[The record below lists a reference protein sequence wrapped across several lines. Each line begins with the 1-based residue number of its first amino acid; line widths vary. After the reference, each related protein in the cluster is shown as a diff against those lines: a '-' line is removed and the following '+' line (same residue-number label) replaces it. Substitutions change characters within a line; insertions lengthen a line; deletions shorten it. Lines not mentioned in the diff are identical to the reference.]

1 MYLLA
6 FHGSPRSQGN
16 SEILLDQFLEGV
28 KSRGIIFE
36 KIRLY
41 ELYFK
46 PCIECDACET
56 EGFCILEDD
65 MTRLYPKILE
75 ADFLVLSAPIFFY
88 TLPSYVKAFFERFQV
103 FWVQKNLLGRAFTKK
118 KTKGILFCV
127 GATRGKKL
135 FECAVRSFKYVLDT
149 IEGVYIGGVFI
160 RNVDRKGEILKH
172 SSVLETV
179 KMLGQSLDMFS
190 RTEEENKILEISKK
204 LGLNLSLI
212 P

>member
-28 KSRGIIFE
+28 KSGGIVFE
-36 KIRLY
+36 KIKLY
-41 ELYFK
+41 ELSFK
-46 PCIECDACET
+46 PCLECGACET
-56 EGFCILEDD
+56 EGSCILEDD
-65 MTRLYPKILE
+65 MNVIYPKILE

-103 FWVQKNLLGRAFTKK
+103 FWVQKKLLKKTFTKK

-149 IEGVYIGGVFI
+149 IEGLYMGGVFV

-172 SSVLETV
+172 LQVLETV
-179 KMLGQSLDMFS
+179 RRLGQNLYMFS
-190 RTEEENKILEISKK
+190 KVEENKILELSER
-204 LGLNLSLI
+204 LGLNLSLT